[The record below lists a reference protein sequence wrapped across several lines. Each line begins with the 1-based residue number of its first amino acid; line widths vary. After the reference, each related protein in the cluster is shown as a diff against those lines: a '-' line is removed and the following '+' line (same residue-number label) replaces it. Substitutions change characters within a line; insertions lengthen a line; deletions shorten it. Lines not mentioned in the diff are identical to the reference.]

1 MGILLKALTLI
12 FLLVV
17 IVCIWKTAEFFNLI
31 PENHQYRSVVAWD
44 LIVLFVVTIYVGIKI
59 IMI

>member
-1 MGILLKALTLI
+1 MGILLKALLI